1 MYDYDRRT
9 AAAGKG
15 TLPPDKKSLA
25 EKQLAEY
32 GYTLS
37 PNNEI
42 MKGEKN
48 LKVVIT
54 AKGPR
59 FYATGSIGQKLW
71 SGPDV
76 GDFVS
81 KFWYA
86 KKI

>member
-1 MYDYDRRT
+1 MYDYDRRLV
-9 AAAGKG
+9 AAG

-25 EKQLAEY
+25 EKQLAAY
-32 GYTLS
+32 GYSLS
-37 PNNEI
+37 PDNEI
-42 MKGEKN
+42 LKGEKN
-48 LKVVIT
+48 LKVVVS

-59 FYATGSIGQKLW
+59 LYVKQPTGAPLW
-71 SGPDV
+71 SGADL